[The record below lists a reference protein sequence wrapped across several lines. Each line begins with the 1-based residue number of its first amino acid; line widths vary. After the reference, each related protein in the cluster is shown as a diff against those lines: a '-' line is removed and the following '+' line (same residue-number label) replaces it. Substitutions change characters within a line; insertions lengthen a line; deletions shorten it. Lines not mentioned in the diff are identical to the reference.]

1 MGAPESNAGD
11 DFHFW
16 WAASRALVLI
26 EPGTDLRLLTVEGL
40 ASVDDTDEAYETVDV
55 GEYFGGN
62 DVATACAL
70 ALSQLK
76 YSTRH
81 PDRAWTAARLCE
93 KRRRRRADGSAGPAR
108 SVVADLAGAYRQ
120 LLDDHGPADAAKA
133 KITLVSNQPGD
144 RLLLQSVAAAAEW
157 VRAQAG
163 PVQRAA
169 MLAALPAECADVVR
183 LLSDAVGSRLNS
195 RQVCDFLAALDLSQ
209 TGALDR
215 AALARAVRV
224 GAHQLTPGR
233 GPDSARRLF
242 HLVQEQAMPGTHRGL
257 TADDVLADLGAPEL
271 LDLYPAPPRLPDVP
285 DPLPAPG
292 TRAVAEAVLGHLG
305 RLIVAHGP
313 AGAGKT
319 TALRQVGDHLPG
331 GSALVLFDCYGGSDY
346 LSSGEER
353 HTVCHERREELAV

>member
-26 EPGTDLRLLTVEGL
+26 EPGTDLSLLTVEGL
-40 ASVDDTDEAYETVDV
+40 ASVDDADEAYESVDV

-62 DVATACAL
+62 DVATASAL
-70 ALSQLK
+70 VLSQLK

-93 KRRRRRADGSAGPAR
+93 KRRRRRADGSVGPAR

-120 LLDDHGPADAAKA
+120 LLDDHGPAAATKA
-133 KITLVSNQPGD
+133 KIALVSNQPGD
-144 RLLLQSVAAAAEW
+144 RLLLESVAAAAAW

-163 PVQRAA
+163 PAQRATL
-169 MLAALPAECADVVR
+169 LAALPAQFADVVR

-195 RQVCDFLAALDLSQ
+195 HAFCAFLSALDLFQ
-209 TGALDR
+209 TGTLDR
-215 AALARAVRV
+215 VALARAVRV
-224 GAHQLTPGR
+224 GADQLTPGR

-242 HLVQEQAMPGTHRGL
+242 HLVREQAMPGTHRGI
-257 TADDVLADLGAPEL
+257 TADDALAELGAPEL

-292 TRAVAEAVLGHLG
+292 AHAVAEA
-305 RLIVAHGP
+305 
-313 AGAGKT
+313 GAGQPR
-319 TALRQVGDHLPG
+319 AAHCRSRPG
-331 GSALVLFDCYGGSDY
+331 WRGEDDGSATGRRPPAKRV
-346 LSSGEER
+346 R
-353 HTVCHERREELAV
+353 HGVVRLLRRR